1 MKKYHYILSRSSKKF
16 VCPAC
21 GKRSF
26 TYYVDA
32 DGNILDETVGR
43 CDHESRCGYHYT
55 PSQYFRDHPEANDHR
70 PVRIRSRPAYIP
82 PRRVSPDFVPWHWL
96 TDAYRKY
103 GNMEN
108 TLALFLSQYFDTA
121 TVKDVLTKYYVT
133 SMCDPSGVIFWQCDT
148 NLHLRHGKIMYYQPD
163 GHRSKTRFNT
173 VEARLKKVG
182 RLPMEFNLVQCLF
195 GEHLLSV
202 YPDSEKTVA
211 LVESEK
217 TALIGAMAIL
227 KGREVI
233 AFPDLG
239 GGFEAWSKMAD
250 KLQVDGV
257 TVKVSPYLER
267 IATDDQRDRKEDIGD
282 FIIRERKQVTNNF

>member
-1 MKKYHYILSRSSKKF
+1 
-16 VCPAC
+16 
-21 GKRSF
+21 
-26 TYYVDA
+26 
-32 DGNILDETVGR
+32 
-43 CDHESRCGYHYT
+43 
-55 PSQYFRDHPEANDHR
+55 
-70 PVRIRSRPAYIP
+70 
-82 PRRVSPDFVPWHWL
+82 
-96 TDAYRKY
+96 
-103 GNMEN
+103 
-108 TLALFLSQYFDTA
+108 
-121 TVKDVLTKYYVT
+121 
-133 SMCDPSGVIFWQCDT
+133 
-148 NLHLRHGKIMYYQPD
+148 MYYQPD

-217 TALIGAMAIL
+217 TALIGAMAHPKMLWLATGGISQTSTNKMAIL